1 MRLSLRFI
9 IPLFLA
15 LGALAY
21 AVVPLVDKL
30 ALQWFERDL
39 DLRATLIASTVQEPL
54 RDLIRAGDRTRLLQF
69 FTRISQDERLYAV
82 GFCPMGLGEPI
93 ATPTLPAEI
102 RCARLEPY
110 SSPSG
115 QLLQSPDGPL
125 LVSVRSLA
133 VEGAPAGTLVL
144 VHDMSFVARRSAETR
159 KYLFYFFVALG
170 AIVALITVVIAQLSW
185 RGWVHGLRAL
195 LRGEG
200 LVRPSDGREVREIPE
215 LRPIASDLRAL
226 IRDLEADHRSRDE
239 DQLAWTPET
248 LRAILRTD
256 LPGHEVMVVSNR
268 EPYIHVRQGD
278 SIALWRPA
286 SGLVTAMEPIM
297 RACSGTWIAHGGGS
311 ADREVVDEHAR
322 VAVPPEQPAYQL
334 RRVWLT
340 PEQEA
345 GYYYG
350 FANEGLWPLCHIAHV
365 RPIFRT
371 SDWEQYVTVN
381 RTFAGAVVE
390 EAKSP
395 DPIVLVQDYHFAL
408 LPRMIQDALPDGLL
422 GSSILGFHTQFHCNN
437 FVDTVDRLLE
447 ARVDREM
454 FTVSYRG
461 KLTAVKRYPIS
472 IEWPPS
478 PALVG
483 TPVEQCRREVRA
495 RHGLPAD
502 HAIGVGVDR
511 LDYTKGIEERLR
523 AVERLL
529 EMEPQWIGKFTF
541 IQIAAPTRNRIP
553 QYQEYEGRVR
563 AMAAGINER
572 FAGAPHP
579 PIVLLVEHHQPHT
592 IYEYYRAAEVCVVS
606 SLHDGMNLVAK
617 EFVSSRDDERGVLIL
632 SQFTG
637 AARELPEAIIV
648 NPYDTDQCAAALHM
662 ALSMPPAGQRARIRL
677 MRGLIQEFNVYRWA
691 GRMLIDAVGMRRDGR
706 RRGPAAAH
714 RGAVS
719 HGRGRACLDQRSLDR
734 GHRPT
739 RAGPPA
745 PGGGPARHRAARRR
759 RTDHPS
765 RGASPSARLGTQPAR
780 DRGRAASRIGAR
792 GQGPL
797 AGPSLPPGAAAG
809 RLRPPAHALAGR
821 ANWRRVLCADGQT
834 HRGNEARRQ
843 GQGGGGAGGHAGR
856 AVPWQNTGVHR
867 R

>member
-54 RDLIRAGDRTRLLQF
+54 RDLIRAGNRTRLLQF

-286 SGLVTAMEPIM
+286 SGLVTALEPIM

-311 ADREVVDEHAR
+311 ADREVVDAHDR
-322 VAVPPEQPAYQL
+322 IAVPPPPAQPLYKL

-340 PEQEA
+340 EQQET

-365 RPIFRT
+365 RPVFRT
-371 SDWEQYVTVN
+371 SDWEQYAAAN
-381 RTFAGAVVE
+381 RLFARAVVD
-390 EAKSP
+390 EARSD
-395 DPIVLVQDYHFAL
+395 DPIVLVHDYHFAL
-408 LPRMIQDALPDGLL
+408 LPRLIRESLPEATIITFWHIPWPNPEAFGICPWREEVLDGLL

-437 FVDTVDRLLE
+437 FLDTIERLIE

-461 KLTAVKRYPIS
+461 ELTAVKRYPIS

-478 PALVG
+478 RAA
-483 TPVEQCRREVRA
+483 TAISVEQCRAAVRQ
-495 RHGLPAD
+495 RHGLPEG
-502 HAIGVGVDR
+502 HAVGIGVDR
-511 LDYTKGIEERLR
+511 LDYTKGVEERLR
-523 AVERLL
+523 AIERLFEL
-529 EMEPQWIGKFTF
+529 QPEWLGKFTF
-541 IQIAAPTRNRIP
+541 VQLAAPTRTRIEHYQ
-553 QYQEYEGRVR
+553 QYQARVE
-563 AMAAGINER
+563 ALAAQIKER
-572 FAGAPHP
+572 FKHASYPAV
-579 PIVLLVEHHQPHT
+579 VLKVEHHEPESV
-592 IYEYYRAAEVCVVS
+592 YEYYRGADVCVVT

-617 EFVSSRDDERGVLIL
+617 EFVAARDDNEGVLVL

-637 AARELPEAIIV
+637 ASRELPEAVIV
-648 NPYDTDQCAAALHM
+648 NPYDTDQCAAALQL
-662 ALSMPPAGQRARIRL
+662 ALTMPKDEQRSRMRL
-677 MRGLIQEFNVYRWA
+677 MRQLIKEFNVYRWA
-691 GRMLIDAVGMRRDGR
+691 GRMLGDAAGMRRLGR
-706 RRGPAAAH
+706 LSH
-714 RGAVS
+714 QTLAVS
-719 HGRGRACLDQRSLDR
+719 
-734 GHRPT
+734 
-739 RAGPPA
+739 
-745 PGGGPARHRAARRR
+745 RAA
-759 RTDHPS
+759 
-765 RGASPSARLGTQPAR
+765 L
-780 DRGRAASRIGAR
+780 
-792 GQGPL
+792 
-797 AGPSLPPGAAAG
+797 
-809 RLRPPAHALAGR
+809 
-821 ANWRRVLCADGQT
+821 
-834 HRGNEARRQ
+834 
-843 GQGGGGAGGHAGR
+843 
-856 AVPWQNTGVHR
+856 
-867 R
+867 